1 MPSAF
6 HRTTAAQAPTGP
18 FTVIDIA
25 SIQTARENLR
35 GQVLKTPFTLSR
47 TLSDIFGA
55 EIWLKFENLQFT
67 ASFKERGALNRML
80 TLSEA
85 ERAKGVIAVSAGNH
99 AQGVAYHAQ
108 RMGVPAVI
116 VMPRFTPTVKV
127 ANTRRFGAEVVLAGD
142 TFDDAKARGYELA
155 QERGLI
161 MIHPYD
167 DEAVIAGQGT
177 VGLEMLEDQ
186 PQLDTLA
193 VAIGGGGL
201 ISGIATAAKALKP
214 GIEIVG
220 VQTERFPSMYAALKG
235 VTMPQGPYTIAE
247 GIAVKSPG
255 DITREVAG
263 RLVDRIELVSES
275 DIEHAI
281 VVLLEIE
288 KSVVEGAGAAG
299 LAAAARPGR
308 GQRSLQGQA
317 HRPGA
322 HRRQHRPADAG
333 RADRARHG
341 ARRPAGA
348 HPRRPARPA
357 GRAGARHQ
365 AHRRR
370 PGQYH
375 RGPPPARLH
384 LAAGAQRGS
393 GLRAAD
399 PGPRSHPGSDRGAQQ
414 RGLRRQQP
422 RPLRPA
428 EPPYLYVRVT
438 VARPLAWPAVTV
450 PVVWM

>member
-1 MPSAF
+1 M
-6 HRTTAAQAPTGP
+6 
-18 FTVIDIA
+18 IDIA

-80 TLSEA
+80 TLTEA

-116 VMPRFTPTVKV
+116 VMPRFTPTVKI

-142 TFDDAKARGYELA
+142 TFDDAKARGYQLA
-155 QERGLI
+155 RERGLV

-167 DEAVIAGQGT
+167 DEVVMAGQGT
-177 VGLEMLEDQ
+177 VALEMLEDQ
-186 PQLDTLA
+186 PQLDTLV

-201 ISGIATAAKALKP
+201 ISGMATAAKALKP

-220 VQTERFPSMYAALKG
+220 VQTERFPSMYGAVRGESL
-235 VTMPQGPYTIAE
+235 PQGAYTIAE

-255 DITREVAG
+255 DLTLPVVSK
-263 RLVDRIELVSES
+263 LVDRIELVSES

-299 LAAAARPGR
+299 LAA
-308 GQRSLQGQA
+308 L
-317 HRPGA
+317 
-322 HRRQHRPADAG
+322 
-333 RADRARHG
+333 
-341 ARRPAGA
+341 
-348 HPRRPARPA
+348 
-357 GRAGARHQ
+357 
-365 AHRRR
+365 
-370 PGQYH
+370 
-375 RGPPPARLH
+375 
-384 LAAGAQRGS
+384 
-393 GLRAAD
+393 LRAQEE
-399 PGPRSHPGSDRGAQQ
+399 GSDRYRGKRIGLVLTGGNIDPLMLGELIERGMVRAGRLARIRVDLRDLPGALAHATKLIADAQANITEVHHQ
-414 RGLRRQQP
+414 RAFTALP
-422 RPLRPA
+422 
-428 EPPYLYVRVT
+428 VRNVEVDFVLQT
-438 VARPLAWPAVTV
+438 RGPEHIQEVIDMLNAAGFHASNHDH
-450 PVVWM
+450 

>member
-1 MPSAF
+1 
-6 HRTTAAQAPTGP
+6 
-18 FTVIDIA
+18 VIDIA

-116 VMPRFTPTVKV
+116 VMPRFTPTVKI

-167 DEAVIAGQGT
+167 DEAVISGQGT
-177 VGLEMLEDQ
+177 VALEMLEDQ
-186 PQLDTLA
+186 PQLDTLV

-214 GIEIVG
+214 GIEIIG
-220 VQTERFPSMYAALKG
+220 VQTERFPSMYAAVKG
-235 VTMPQGPYTIAE
+235 VSMPQGAYTIAE

-255 DITREVAG
+255 ALTQPIVTQ
-263 RLVDRIELVSES
+263 LVDRLELVSES

-299 LAAAARPGR
+299 LAA
-308 GQRSLQGQA
+308 L
-317 HRPGA
+317 
-322 HRRQHRPADAG
+322 
-333 RADRARHG
+333 
-341 ARRPAGA
+341 
-348 HPRRPARPA
+348 
-357 GRAGARHQ
+357 
-365 AHRRR
+365 
-370 PGQYH
+370 
-375 RGPPPARLH
+375 
-384 LAAGAQRGS
+384 
-393 GLRAAD
+393 LRAQEE
-399 PGPRSHPGSDRGAQQ
+399 GSDRYKGKRIGLVLTGGNIDPLMLGELIERGMVRAGRLARIRVDLRDLPGALAHATKLIADAQANITEVHHQ
-414 RGLRRQQP
+414 RAFTSLP
-422 RPLRPA
+422 
-428 EPPYLYVRVT
+428 VRNVEVDFVLQT
-438 VARPLAWPAVTV
+438 RGHEHIQEVIDILNAAGFAASNHDH
-450 PVVWM
+450 